1 MKVEQYQK
9 RLRQL
14 ESWDDYLLNHS
25 NLPGPRGNIE
35 LAQAVAREGDAQ
47 LFQRYLNFDAEQAPT
62 NTPHEFLA
70 FCGTVGL
77 GKLLAE
83 GDLSVLRQ
91 LRQLAADP
99 RWRIREGVAMAL
111 QNWGAHDMSAL
122 IAEMQD
128 WSKRNLYEKRAA
140 MAALCEP
147 KLLKNETHATQ
158 VLELLNQITHSIQ
171 TVADR
176 KQDAFRV
183 LRKGLAYGWSVAIV
197 AHPALGKALFEQWL
211 ASPDKDILF
220 IIKENLKKNRLLKM
234 DPTWTKELQN
244 RLYLK
249 LP

>member
-140 MAALCEP
+140 MAALC
-147 KLLKNETHATQ
+147 
-158 VLELLNQITHSIQ
+158 
-171 TVADR
+171 
-176 KQDAFRV
+176 
-183 LRKGLAYGWSVAIV
+183 
-197 AHPALGKALFEQWL
+197 
-211 ASPDKDILF
+211 
-220 IIKENLKKNRLLKM
+220 
-234 DPTWTKELQN
+234 
-244 RLYLK
+244 
-249 LP
+249 